1 MKIEATIT
9 RVGPFQKGN
18 NFHVAYQRIKLKDR
32 NGKFYMTDLSPKWRN
47 WLNWEHLLKEG
58 NVLGNLRVMEA
69 GKIDGDSE
77 PILVEAAQATHTQP
91 TLL

>member
-9 RVGPFQKGN
+9 RVGPLVEGQ
-18 NFHVAYQRIKLKDR
+18 NFHVSYRRIKLKDR
-32 NGKFYMTDLSPKWRN
+32 EGRFYMTDLSPKWRN
-47 WLNWEHLLKEG
+47 WHNWESLLEVG
-58 NVLGNLRVMEA
+58 NVLGNLKVMGP

-77 PILVEAAQATHTQP
+77 PTLVEAAQATHTQP

>member
-9 RVGPFQKGN
+9 RVGPIQEGR
-18 NFHVAYQRIKLKDR
+18 NFHVAYRRIKLKDR
-32 NGKFYMTDLSPKWRN
+32 DGKFYMTDLSPKWRN

-58 NVLGNLRVMEA
+58 NVLGNLKVMGP

-77 PILVEAAQATHTQP
+77 PTLVEAAEATHTQ
-91 TLL
+91 TSLL